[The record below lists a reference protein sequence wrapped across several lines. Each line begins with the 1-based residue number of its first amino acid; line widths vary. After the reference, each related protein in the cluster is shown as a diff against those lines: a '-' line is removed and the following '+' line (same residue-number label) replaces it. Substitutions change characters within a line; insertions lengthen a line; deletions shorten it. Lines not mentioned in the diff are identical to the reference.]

1 MIEHVAWYGVDS
13 AVKSRQ
19 RDPTASGC
27 DHPPASRSTSAHMLP
42 ESDIVRQCSAVCN
55 LWQSMAIYGNLSNH
69 SSEKPGKQPDLG
81 TTNKQILVSFK
92 HQDFSSNFTLSQ
104 IPRCSCHMPCRLS
117 KHAAPRIHLPLPV
130 DGGCLEAMLHGGSL
144 GKFSKVFFWNIENTH
159 RQKLSKT
166 QKHIHVLKT
175 SNIYET
181 QMQAKEIIRNHKKTY
196 DFSAMQHALNWKPT
210 EKPMI
215 FWPSCDSDLYIYT
228 HLFIVSLS
236 LRRVSEY
243 PSLEKLRQ
251 TLEKL

>member
-1 MIEHVAWYGVDS
+1 
-13 AVKSRQ
+13 
-19 RDPTASGC
+19 
-27 DHPPASRSTSAHMLP
+27 
-42 ESDIVRQCSAVCN
+42 
-55 LWQSMAIYGNLSNH
+55 MAIYGNLSNH

-92 HQDFSSNFTLSQ
+92 HQDFSSIFTLSQ

-228 HLFIVSLS
+228 PIYSVSLIKKGVGIS
-236 LRRVSEY
+236 
-243 PSLEKLRQ
+243 
-251 TLEKL
+251 